1 MWPYLIYCLVAMRSV
16 IDFSFKDTCDVS
28 LESGQQQ
35 FAILGVS
42 IIKLDI
48 WKKKRSVPIM
58 PKNSAHVCVLHMRPA
73 HISCDSVV

>member
-1 MWPYLIYCLVAMRSV
+1 MWPYLIYCLVAMHSV

-42 IIKLDI
+42 IIKLDTI
-48 WKKKRSVPIM
+48 
-58 PKNSAHVCVLHMRPA
+58 
-73 HISCDSVV
+73 